1 MRAALRPHRLDF
13 RGVVADREHHPSHLG
28 DQLPVSGDDLLVARR
43 LQPVSGQEV
52 VEVVPGRQS
61 GHVERAEYVSVFAVQ
76 CLGEEVLAQ
85 ALHRDRQI
93 PHRVR
98 APDRQS
104 LPSLLPVPPPSEG
117 MALQPRAATICWR
130 ERTRPPVDGP
140 DVAGVRPWR

>member
-61 GHVERAEYVSVFAVQ
+61 GHVERAEYVSVFATDPSSRQGSRSSV
-76 CLGEEVLAQ
+76 VAVALAGAAAVRGDGVAAPGGDDLLAGADQ
-85 ALHRDRQI
+85 AAGRR
-93 PHRVR
+93 PGRGR
-98 APDRQS
+98 SPTM
-104 LPSLLPVPPPSEG
+104 E
-117 MALQPRAATICWR
+117 M
-130 ERTRPPVDGP
+130 TR
-140 DVAGVRPWR
+140 